1 MFYTKSMEQ
10 DPGNKKFEN
19 NKWDILREPEFK
31 DRTEETPEKKR
42 ERTDAE
48 KARIAERVLSAE
60 ETAILARDYF
70 ERAKAEAPTRAKEYI
85 SNMLDTETAF
95 RKQVK
100 RAQGRGENHISRKEF
115 EIWEDDYESDWK
127 HAHEEMRRGD
137 IVSSEAEA
145 EIESALMLSDGDAL
159 NDTIEAQAG
168 HFYFERSKALDD
180 AIRASD
186 DPKRNEDLAKLGSFL
201 SSVQEHLNYKYMDM
215 RGSDAWEFE
224 SYDRKRTKA
233 HNDLIRHLNSLND
246 LARKYGVRPFTMR
259 NFWTSE
265 KSLRSDPEPVKQR
278 MRHDRHQ
285 VEAYCRNAFTRLHE
299 SAKRQAE
306 RRSFF

>member
-31 DRTEETPEKKR
+31 DRTEEAPEKKR

-100 RAQGRGENHISRKEF
+100 RAQERGESHISRKEF
-115 EIWEDDYESDWK
+115 EIWEDDYESD
-127 HAHEEMRRGD
+127 
-137 IVSSEAEA
+137 
-145 EIESALMLSDGDAL
+145 
-159 NDTIEAQAG
+159 
-168 HFYFERSKALDD
+168 
-180 AIRASD
+180 
-186 DPKRNEDLAKLGSFL
+186 
-201 SSVQEHLNYKYMDM
+201 
-215 RGSDAWEFE
+215 
-224 SYDRKRTKA
+224 
-233 HNDLIRHLNSLND
+233 
-246 LARKYGVRPFTMR
+246 
-259 NFWTSE
+259 
-265 KSLRSDPEPVKQR
+265 
-278 MRHDRHQ
+278 
-285 VEAYCRNAFTRLHE
+285 
-299 SAKRQAE
+299 
-306 RRSFF
+306 